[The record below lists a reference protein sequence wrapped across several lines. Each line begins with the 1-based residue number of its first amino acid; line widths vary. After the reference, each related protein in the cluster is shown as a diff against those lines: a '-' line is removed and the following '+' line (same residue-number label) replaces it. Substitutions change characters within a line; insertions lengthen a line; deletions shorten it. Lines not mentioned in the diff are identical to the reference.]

1 MVKPVAGYSRPFR
14 RLLASVVS
22 MSCWSFV
29 LSCERPVRSSAGP
42 LGEPVFDPT
51 VDVLVFRDNFEEYTS
66 FADMSNSGAHPQ
78 RFQPYGFT
86 AQMSLQSPGS
96 GGAGNYISAIYYGTG
111 GGRPFLADRKN
122 TSLKSSPSQ
131 KSYAVFFLIKK

>member
-96 GGAGNYISAIYYGTG
+96 GGAGNYISAIYYGTCG
-111 GGRPFLADRKN
+111 ARPFWDHFGFAR
-122 TSLKSSPSQ
+122 SWI
-131 KSYAVFFLIKK
+131 VFKLGHCLVFSHSR